1 MAAYFCKLVAP
12 RPTFAQDMSELEA
25 ALMRQHAE
33 YWRDLMSKGRVVTF
47 GLVADPAGAYGI
59 GVVEVAG
66 DAEARS
72 LTDGD
77 PTIRSGLGFTF
88 EIYPM
93 PFGAVHP

>member
-1 MAAYFCKLVAP
+1 
-12 RPTFAQDMSELEA
+12 
-25 ALMRQHAE
+25 
-33 YWRDLMSKGRVVTF
+33 
-47 GLVADPAGAYGI
+47 LVADPAGAYGI

-66 DAEARS
+66 DAEVRS